1 MTQAFG
7 RIGLAFGLLVGML
20 SPALAFEPA
29 QVLDRWARLSLELVR
44 HTPTHSPPVAS
55 RSFAYL
61 GVTAWEAAV
70 ATDPALVTLA
80 GQLTDLDALPK
91 APAGLDPAVVMQ
103 SALAPVMAELF
114 AHTGPTGQRA
124 LAAMTRKLDERVAE
138 GLDPAVVASSR
149 AYGAELAAAILIWAR
164 QDGGA
169 EVVNMGFPMDWSPST
184 GTGRWV
190 PTNRVVQQQ
199 APLLPLWGQNR
210 PFAMLPGDT
219 CGLPSPTAW
228 SGHKDSPFYRDALEV
243 AEVTKSLTPEQ
254 IAIARFWADDVMLSS
269 TPPGHWVA
277 IALDLLDEQDAPVD
291 RRAEV
296 LARLG
301 VALADAFI
309 GCWDAKFRYDLVR
322 PITYIRGEIDPKFEP
337 LLNTPPFPEY
347 PSGHS
352 VQSGAAEIVMARMFG
367 TEFAFTD
374 NTKADDGLPAR
385 SFLSFRAA
393 AEEAGI
399 SRLYG
404 GIHFRPAIEDGLDMG
419 RCIGDYAAALVMR

>member
-1 MTQAFG
+1 MRALIMAAAMWLFAG
-7 RIGLAFGLLVGML
+7 PAVLAA
-20 SPALAFEPA
+20 SPEE
-29 QVLDRWARLSLELVR
+29 VLGKWYRLSLELVR

-55 RSFAYL
+55 RSFAYI
-61 GVTAWEAAV
+61 GITAWEVAV
-70 ATDPALVTLA
+70 ATEPGLVTLA
-80 GQLTDLDALPK
+80 GQLTDLSDLPK
-91 APAGLDPAVVMQ
+91 APEGLDPAVVLQ
-103 SALAPVMAELF
+103 AALAPVVSELF

-124 LAAMTRKLDERVAE
+124 LAAMTRKLDEQVAE
-138 GLDPAVVASSR
+138 GLDPALVTASR
-149 AYGAELAAAILIWAR
+149 EYGAKLAQAILDWSH

-169 EVVNMGFPMDWSPST
+169 EIVNMGFPMDWSLST

-190 PTNRVVQQQ
+190 PTSRVVLQQ

-210 PFAMLPGDT
+210 PFAMLPGDS
-219 CGLPSPTAW
+219 CGLPPPTPW
-228 SGHKDSPFYRDALEV
+228 SGHTDSPFHRDAVEVLE
-243 AEVTKSLTPEQ
+243 TTRNLTPEQ
-254 IAIARFWADDVMLSS
+254 TAIARFWADDAMLSS

-277 IALDLLDEQDAPVD
+277 IALDLVEGQDAPFD

-296 LARLG
+296 FARLG

-309 GCWDAKFRYDLVR
+309 GCWEAKFRYDLVR
-322 PITYIRGEIDPKFEP
+322 PITYIRAELDPKFEP

-352 VQSGAAEIVMARMFG
+352 VQSGAAEIVLASLFG
-367 TEFAFTD
+367 ADFAFTD
-374 NTKADDGLPAR
+374 NSHADDGLPAR
-385 SFLSFRAA
+385 SFPSFRAA

-404 GIHFRPAIEDGLDMG
+404 GIHFRPAVEQGLVMG